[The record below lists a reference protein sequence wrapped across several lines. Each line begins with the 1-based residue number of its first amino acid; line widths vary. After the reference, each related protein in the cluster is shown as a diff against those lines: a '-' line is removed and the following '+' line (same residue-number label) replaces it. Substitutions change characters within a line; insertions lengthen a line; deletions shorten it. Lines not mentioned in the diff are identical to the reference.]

1 MGSSDTPQRLAF
13 AVSYDLPVGRGKRF
27 GNSMNRVADAIIGGW
42 KINSF
47 VTFQSGN
54 PISVSMGDFARL
66 SDGRQRPNVSG
77 NPRGADIKAVVDGRG
92 DPNFNFFNVSAFSDP
107 GDQIPG
113 TAPRYFSNLRTDG
126 INNMNTAIFKS
137 FTFRE
142 GMYLQ
147 LRAEFFNFTNTP
159 RFGRP
164 GEALGSDEFGKINS
178 QINSPRG
185 GQIGLRFVF

>member
-1 MGSSDTPQRLAF
+1 M
-13 AVSYDLPVGRGKRF
+13 
-27 GNSMNRVADAIIGGW
+27 GGW

-54 PISVSMGDFARL
+54 PISVSMGDFSRL
-66 SDGRQRPNVSG
+66 ANGRQRPNVSG
-77 NPRGADIKAVVDGRG
+77 DPRGVDIKAVVDGRG
-92 DPNFNFFNVSAFSDP
+92 DPKFNFFNVSAFSDP

-113 TAPRYFSNLRTDG
+113 NAPRYFSKLRTDG
-126 INNMNTAIFKS
+126 INNMNTSIFKS

-164 GEALGSDEFGKINS
+164 GEAFGSDEFGKINS
-178 QINSPRG
+178 QINSPRS
-185 GQIGLRFVF
+185 GQMGLRFVF